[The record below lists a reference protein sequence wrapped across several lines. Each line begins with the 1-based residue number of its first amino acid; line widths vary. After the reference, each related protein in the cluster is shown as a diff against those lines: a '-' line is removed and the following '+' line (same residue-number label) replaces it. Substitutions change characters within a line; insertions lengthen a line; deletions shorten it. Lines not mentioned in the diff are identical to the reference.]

1 MVFWKMSRGKD
12 ELQVKGKG
20 NDDFSSTSICPLLGL
35 IWDQHWKKADAIFLI
50 DNDR

>member
-1 MVFWKMSRGKD
+1 MVFWKMSRGKG

-20 NDDFSSTSICPLLGL
+20 NDDFSSSICPLLGL
-35 IWDQHWKKADAIFLI
+35 IWDQQWKKADAIFLI